1 MKKLQLKEKK
11 DSLLE
16 KARIFFTIDNEKDF
30 DITDLSKMWR
40 RFWSFMQV
48 VLRTANGFAEKR
60 QGFQAVALSYFGIMA
75 FVPFLALL
83 FAVTGGLGLADAQQ
97 WHELLAKV
105 SFLADKP
112 EITDWIVSLAL
123 NIVNQAKEGG
133 VGLVSALLFIWTIIW
148 LFFQV
153 ERVFNFVWKTDNKRD
168 RNLLVRF
175 SWFIGMLFLLPL
187 VLILFSGAFVI
198 NTNLFKFMDLN
209 LGILNLSAFMSF
221 LLMVAIGTL
230 TFSLMFKYIPEVRVK
245 YRYALS
251 SALVTSVIFF
261 LFQYLYLETQ
271 MFVTRLNGVYGV
283 MAAIPLFLIWMNISW
298 QIILY
303 GANLTKAVQDF
314 REGEEFA
321 FTNKNS

>member
-1 MKKLQLKEKK
+1 M
-11 DSLLE
+11 E

-40 RFWSFMQV
+40 RFCSFMQV

-321 FTNKNS
+321 FSNKNS

>member
-1 MKKLQLKEKK
+1 M
-11 DSLLE
+11 E

-48 VLRTANGFAEKR
+48 VLRTPNGFAEKR

-321 FTNKNS
+321 FSNKNS

>member
-11 DSLLE
+11 NSLME

-48 VLRTANGFAEKR
+48 VLRKANGFAEKR

-321 FTNKNS
+321 FSNKNS

>member
-1 MKKLQLKEKK
+1 MV
-11 DSLLE
+11 E
-16 KARIFFTIDNEKDF
+16 KARLFFTIDRENEF
-30 DITDLSKMWR
+30 DLGDLSKMWR
-40 RFWSFMQV
+40 RFWSFMQI
-48 VLRTANGFAEKR
+48 VLRTANGFATNR

-75 FVPFLALL
+75 FLPLMAFI
-83 FAVTGGLGLADAQQ
+83 FAVTGGLGLADAAQ
-97 WHELLAKV
+97 WHDILGKV

-112 EITDWIVSLAL
+112 EITDWIISLAL

-133 VGLVSALLFIWTIIW
+133 VGLVSALLFFWTIIW

-153 ERVFNFVWKTDNKRD
+153 ERVFNYVWKTDNKRD
-168 RNLLVRF
+168 RNILVRF
-175 SWFIGMLFLLPL
+175 SWFIGMLFLLPFVL
-187 VLILFSGAFVI
+187 VLFSGAFVL

-209 LGILNLSAFMSF
+209 IGLLNLSTFFSF
-221 LLMVAIGTL
+221 VLLVAIGTF

-251 SALVTSVIFF
+251 SALVTALVFF
-261 LFQYLYLETQ
+261 IFQYIYLETQ
-271 MFVTRLNGVYGV
+271 MFVSRLNGVYGV

-314 REGEEFA
+314 REGEEYA
-321 FTNKNS
+321 FTKKNS

>member
-1 MKKLQLKEKK
+1 M
-11 DSLLE
+11 E

-48 VLRTANGFAEKR
+48 VL
-60 QGFQAVALSYFGIMA
+60 A

-321 FTNKNS
+321 FSNKNS

>member
-11 DSLLE
+11 DSLME

-48 VLRTANGFAEKR
+48 
-60 QGFQAVALSYFGIMA
+60 A

-321 FTNKNS
+321 FSNKNS

>member
-1 MKKLQLKEKK
+1 
-11 DSLLE
+11 
-16 KARIFFTIDNEKDF
+16 
-30 DITDLSKMWR
+30 
-40 RFWSFMQV
+40 
-48 VLRTANGFAEKR
+48 
-60 QGFQAVALSYFGIMA
+60 MA

-321 FTNKNS
+321 FSNKNS

>member
-1 MKKLQLKEKK
+1 M
-11 DSLLE
+11 E

-48 VLRTANGFAEKR
+48 VLRTANGSAEKR

-321 FTNKNS
+321 FSNKNS

>member
-11 DSLLE
+11 NSLME

-40 RFWSFMQV
+40 RFWAFMQV

-83 FAVTGGLGLADAQQ
+83 FAVPGGLGLADAQQ

-321 FTNKNS
+321 FSNKNS